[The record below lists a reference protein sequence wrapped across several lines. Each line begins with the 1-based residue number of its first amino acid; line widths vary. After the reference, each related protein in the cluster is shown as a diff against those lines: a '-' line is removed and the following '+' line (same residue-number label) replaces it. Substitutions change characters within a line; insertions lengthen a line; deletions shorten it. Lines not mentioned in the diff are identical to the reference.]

1 LEDAIRSEQSQST
14 IEVTG
19 KAKQELD
26 KILKD
31 KPGSALRLF
40 IEGYG

>member
-1 LEDAIRSEQSQST
+1 MEEAIRTEQRQPT

-19 KAKQELD
+19 KARRELT

-31 KPGSALRLF
+31 KPGQALRLF